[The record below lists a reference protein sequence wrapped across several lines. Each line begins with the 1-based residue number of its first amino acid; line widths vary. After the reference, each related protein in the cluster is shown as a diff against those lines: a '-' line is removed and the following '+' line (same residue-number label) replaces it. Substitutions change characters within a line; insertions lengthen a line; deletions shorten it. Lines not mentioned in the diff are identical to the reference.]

1 MDSDAR
7 KLVTELRVMAATV
20 IIMKAVVHTTDEIQ
34 LREKCTAAQKLL
46 RSGRILPTS
55 LQANVRQ
62 LYASGLAMV

>member
-34 LREKCTAAQKLL
+34 LRDKCTAAQKLL
-46 RSGRILPTS
+46 RSGKISPTS